1 MAAWNTRRY
10 RLVQYRQ
17 IPMVGMVARIHKRMP
32 VAGVWDYHQT
42 VRVRVRR
49 RLLRGS
55 ELHARQEVVA

>member
-17 IPMVGMVARIHKRMP
+17 IPMVGMVARIHKRMLMAHLR
-32 VAGVWDYHQT
+32 VHDKT

>member
-17 IPMVGMVARIHKRMP
+17 IPVVGVVDRVHQRMFMACLR
-32 VAGVWDYHQT
+32 VHDRT
-42 VRVRVRR
+42 VRVRVRC

-55 ELHARQEVVA
+55 ELYARKEMVS